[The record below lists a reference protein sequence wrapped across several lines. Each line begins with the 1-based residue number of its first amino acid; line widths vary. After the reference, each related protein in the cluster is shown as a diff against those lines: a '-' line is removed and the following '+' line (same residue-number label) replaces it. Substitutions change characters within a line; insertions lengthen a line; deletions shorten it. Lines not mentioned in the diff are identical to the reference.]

1 MAYDHPGGL
10 APLFDDAGKDRTYTD
25 TELQEL
31 LSFVENMDNAT
42 SADERARPPVL
53 PVPVPEKYPRP

>member
-25 TELQEL
+25 QELQEL

-42 SADERARPPVL
+42 SADERARPPV